1 MLTDLKARKAKPQ
14 EKEYTLGDGN
24 RLFLLV
30 RPNGAKSW
38 LFIYTAP
45 NGKRAKMTLG
55 RYPAL
60 SIAGARTL
68 RNHADTLL
76 KKGINPKEYYTLTNV
91 AEQKLQISLAKMAKR
106 LQNDSKTLHEQQE
119 KEITAILKDYAT
131 LKQKE
136 QAINEAFKFISEI
149 NISKDEI
156 SELKRLA
163 NTLNHASELLAKAS
177 PALEKISK
185 LGYEIKARGQEC

>member
-30 RPNGAKSW
+30 RPNGTKSW

-45 NGKRAKMTLG
+45 NGKRAKLTLG

-60 SIAGARTL
+60 GIAGARKL
-68 RNHADTLL
+68 RDHASTLL
-76 KKGINPKEYYTLTNV
+76 NQSIDPREYHKALKADGKKEAWLQENYPSLHKNKNVLTS
-91 AEQKLQISLAKMAKR
+91 EL
-106 LQNDSKTLHEQQE
+106 
-119 KEITAILKDYAT
+119 LKDYAT

-136 QAINEAFKFISEI
+136 HAINEAFKFISEI
-149 NISKDEI
+149 NISKDER
-156 SELKRLA
+156 SALKKLA
-163 NTLNHASELLAKAS
+163 STLNHASELLAKAS

-185 LGYEIKARGQEC
+185 LDYEIKARGQEC